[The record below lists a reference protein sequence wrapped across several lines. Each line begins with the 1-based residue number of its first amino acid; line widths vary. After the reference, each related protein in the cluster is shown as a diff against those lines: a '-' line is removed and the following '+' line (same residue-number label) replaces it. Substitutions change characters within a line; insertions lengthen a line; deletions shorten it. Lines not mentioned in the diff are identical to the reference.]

1 MEKAQDPIQP
11 DLVAE
16 TAELVKRPNPRARA
30 SVRTT
35 FRLSAE
41 ALEGL
46 EWLARQSGVT
56 KKETFDELCN
66 WLDVL
71 KKKNVLNKETF
82 LKLRETHE
90 LLKKYSGKHRGDLI
104 RKTYVISDQARRT
117 LEKTA
122 KDYKVSRD
130 DLLGNLILLVKGLI
144 EAHEKK
150 RLSNHAAALKMI
162 DDFWHKAEDLESK
175 LHELLGDDDPIY
187 ERFGMVVTGLMA
199 LSQDIEAEQKDGTPI
214 DSW

>member
-35 FRLSAE
+35 FRLSAD

-46 EWLARQSGVT
+46 EWLVRQSGVT

-71 KKKNVLNKETF
+71 KKKDVLNTF
-82 LKLRETHE
+82 LKLREGHE

-104 RKTYVISDQARRT
+104 RKTYVISHQARRT

-122 KDYKVSRD
+122 KDYEMRRD
-130 DLLGNLILLVKGLI
+130 DLLENLILIVKFLV
-144 EAHEKK
+144 EKSEEE
-150 RLSNHAAALKMI
+150 RLAKHKQALEMI
-162 DDFWHKAEDLESK
+162 DEFWTKAEELESELK
-175 LHELLGDDDPIY
+175 KLLGSDDAICD
-187 ERFGMVVTGLMA
+187 RFGLVVTHLMS
-199 LSQDIEAEQKDGTPI
+199 LSIDIEKEQKDGTPI

>member
-71 KKKNVLNKETF
+71 KKKDVLNKDTF
-82 LKLRETHE
+82 LKLRESHE
-90 LLKKYSGKHRGDLI
+90 LLKKHRGDLI

-122 KDYKVSRD
+122 KDYEVSRD
-130 DLLGNLILLVKGLI
+130 NLLEDLILIVKLLV
-144 EAHEKK
+144 ESYEKK
-150 RLSNHAAALKMI
+150 RLSDHGEEALEMI
-162 DDFWHKAEDLESK
+162 DDFWHKAEELESK
-175 LHELLGDDDPIY
+175 LRELLGDDDPIY
-187 ERFGMVVTGLMA
+187 QRFGMVVTHLMS
-199 LSQDIEAEQKDGTPI
+199 LSIDIEREQKDGTPI
-214 DSW
+214 DPW

>member
-71 KKKNVLNKETF
+71 KKKDVLNTF
-82 LKLRETHE
+82 LKLREGHE

-104 RKTYVISDQARRT
+104 RKTYVISHQARRT

-122 KDYKVSRD
+122 KDYEMRRD
-130 DLLGNLILLVKGLI
+130 DLLENLILIVKFLI
-144 EAHEKK
+144 EKSEEE
-150 RLSNHAAALKMI
+150 RLSKHREALGMI
-162 DDFWHKAEDLESK
+162 EDFRTQAEDFESE
-175 LHELLGDDDPIY
+175 LHTLLGGDDPIY
-187 ERFGMVVTGLMA
+187 ERFGYVIIHLDNIA
-199 LSQDIEAEQKDGTPI
+199 QDIEKEQKDGTPI
-214 DSW
+214 DPW